1 MNLGDDADK
10 TGAVC
15 DEFEGAYFSL
25 EGVGDHLRQ
34 GLAQSQWIE
43 SIASLLSGCDLRED
57 GNSPEFFQPLIAL
70 AQFHKGS

>member
-15 DEFEGAYFSL
+15 DEFEGAYFGL
-25 EGVGDHLRQ
+25 EGGGDDLRQ

-43 SIASLLSGCDLRED
+43 SIASLLSGRDLRED
-57 GNSPEFFQPLIAL
+57 GNSSVFFQPLIAL
-70 AQFHKGS
+70 AQFCKGS